1 MVCAVVVGDC
11 VERPLACVDAEID
24 RLAGPTNGDHMKA
37 SANPEQRALHDL
49 IKAFGARRAPSRIT
63 QEPLDC
69 DPGHY
74 KRLCDRD
81 TPASP
86 SDLCRYAD
94 DLSCMAVQAELLVF
108 LLPTCL
114 SAWQQS
120 LMPGTAS
127 RYATF
132 VERFSG
138 ALAKHAGFRDLLS
151 PRQYAAAGDFVREAI
166 LARIDHESRLQFG
179 RTSEATYA
187 WVCSMAS
194 MGTAFPVIGDLWS
207 EWWAC
212 RTQGRAR
219 GVLQYLSLLMY
230 PEDRNPI
237 FAPWTPQE
245 GGGPPIPWETDGFI
259 YEQSW
264 LPENVESL
272 RSILTVDYAR
282 YSLCT
287 AAAALQDADDSG
299 IPARLLGD
307 FDQAAARVE
316 LRIEEL
322 VLRVSRPLGEDYD
335 WTTDGADSSDCGAS
349 TAATDGSSSEHHPP

>member
-1 MVCAVVVGDC
+1 
-11 VERPLACVDAEID
+11 
-24 RLAGPTNGDHMKA
+24 MKA
-37 SANPEQRALHDL
+37 STNPERRALRDL
-49 IKAFGARRAPSRIT
+49 IKAFGAHRAPSRIT
-63 QEPLDC
+63 QEPLDR
-69 DPGHY
+69 DAGHY

-86 SDLCRYAD
+86 SDLLRYAH
-94 DLSCMAVQAELLVF
+94 DLSYMPVQAELLLF
-108 LLPTCL
+108 LLPSCL

-120 LMPGTAS
+120 LIPET
-127 RYATF
+127 RYASF
-132 VERFSG
+132 VEYFSG
-138 ALAKHAGFRDLLS
+138 ALAKRAGFRDMLS

-166 LARIDHESRLQFG
+166 LSRIDHESRLHLG

-187 WVCSMAS
+187 WVRSMAS

-212 RTQGRAR
+212 STQGRAR

-230 PEDRNPI
+230 PESRNPI
-237 FAPWTPQE
+237 FAPWTSQE

-259 YEQSW
+259 YDQSW

-272 RSILTVDYAR
+272 RSTLTLDYAR
-282 YSLCT
+282 HSLCT
-287 AAAALQDADDSG
+287 AAAALQDVDDSG

-307 FDQAAARVE
+307 FDQVAARVE

-322 VLRVSRPLGEDYD
+322 VLRVSRPLGEVCE
-335 WTTDGADSSDCGAS
+335 WTTDGAN
-349 TAATDGSSSEHHPP
+349 